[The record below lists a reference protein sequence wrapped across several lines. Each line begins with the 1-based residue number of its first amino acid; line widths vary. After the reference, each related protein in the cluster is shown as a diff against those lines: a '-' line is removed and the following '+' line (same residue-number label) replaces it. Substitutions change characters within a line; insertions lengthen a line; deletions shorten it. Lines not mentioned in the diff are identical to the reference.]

1 MQVGQ
6 THVGGVL
13 GGRELVD
20 GRDEAVRLLLQLV
33 QEAQHTEVW
42 THCPCD
48 LALGLVVGLRVIL
61 RAILLFLWG
70 QNQRRGR
77 SVEG

>member
-48 LALGLVVGLRVIL
+48 LGLVVGLGVIL
-61 RAILLFLWG
+61 RAILLLLWA